1 MRTRLVMSHCAG
13 MINDCHASLTFL
25 LFTVPFGQRFV
36 WFLWLVVMSYVLMM
50 VIFCVSSQDNC
61 KMAHI
66 PGFTYP
72 VQELYLEEIIEKT
85 G

>member
-1 MRTRLVMSHCAG
+1 
-13 MINDCHASLTFL
+13 MIQILRVFFLNRMLMCSCGFFSLLGLCGVSGLIL
-25 LFTVPFGQRFV
+25 L
-36 WFLWLVVMSYVLMM
+36 SVL
-50 VIFCVSSQDNC
+50 SQGNC
-61 KMAHI
+61 KMSHI

>member
-1 MRTRLVMSHCAG
+1 MICLVSLSS
-13 MINDCHASLTFL
+13 NDELCVDDGS
-25 LFTVPFGQRFV
+25 
-36 WFLWLVVMSYVLMM
+36 
-50 VIFCVSSQDNC
+50 FCVSPQDNC

>member
-1 MRTRLVMSHCAG
+1 
-13 MINDCHASLTFL
+13 
-25 LFTVPFGQRFV
+25 
-36 WFLWLVVMSYVLMM
+36 MSYVLVM
-50 VIFCVSSQDNC
+50 VILCVSSQDNC

>member
-1 MRTRLVMSHCAG
+1 MDKTPVG
-13 MINDCHASLTFL
+13 VINDPSTSLIFL
-25 LFTVPFGQRFV
+25 LSMVPFAFCYIIC
-36 WFLWLVVMSYVLMM
+36 LVSLNSNNELCVDDGNV
-50 VIFCVSSQDNC
+50 CVSSQDNC